1 MKVYI
6 RIFYVLKSL
15 KKLFRNLSVTSR
27 FPNARYERL
36 SEDSFGQMKY
46 AGIGIYSFRS
56 FFLLSTQKI

>member
-15 KKLFRNLSVTSR
+15 KKLFRNLCVTSW

-46 AGIGIYSFRS
+46 AEIGIYSFRS

>member
-27 FPNARYERL
+27 FPNARYERQ
-36 SEDSFGQMKY
+36 SEDNSG
-46 AGIGIYSFRS
+46 
-56 FFLLSTQKI
+56 

>member
-1 MKVYI
+1 MKAYI

-15 KKLFRNLSVTSR
+15 KKLFRNLSVTSW
-27 FPNARYERL
+27 FSNARYERQ
-36 SEDSFGQMKY
+36 SVDSFGQTKY